1 MKGADTMRQQTLSD
15 IEYSNR
21 KRKTKREEFLGA
33 MEEIIPWKYWVDM
46 IRPYYPSGKRGRPP
60 KDIEVMLRMYLMQN
74 WFNLSDEG
82 VEDEIYDSYAMRS
95 FMHIDFLTQQ
105 VPDATTLLH
114 FRHLIEEN
122 SLGEKIFNDVRER
135 LDKAG
140 LIMHGGTVVDA
151 TLIAAPKSTKNREGK
166 RDPQMHQT
174 KKGNEWHFGMKIH
187 SGVDAGS
194 GYVHT
199 ITGTSANVHDI
210 VETSKL
216 IREDDTVVYGDSGYT
231 GAMKRPVFQK
241 NAHLSAIELRV
252 NVRPSSIRVPKSY
265 QGINW
270 DRQIE
275 NRKSST
281 RAKVEHPYLI
291 VKNYFGYKKAVYRGI
306 RKNLNRFHVLF
317 ASANLVMCFRAGR
330 GRDFCMV

>member
-1 MKGADTMRQQTLSD
+1 
-15 IEYSNR
+15 
-21 KRKTKREEFLGA
+21 
-33 MEEIIPWKYWVDM
+33 
-46 IRPYYPSGKRGRPP
+46 
-60 KDIEVMLRMYLMQN
+60 
-74 WFNLSDEG
+74 
-82 VEDEIYDSYAMRS
+82 
-95 FMHIDFLTQQ
+95 
-105 VPDATTLLH
+105 
-114 FRHLIEEN
+114 
-122 SLGEKIFNDVRER
+122 
-135 LDKAG
+135 
-140 LIMHGGTVVDA
+140 MHGGTVVDA
-151 TLIAAPKSTKNREGK
+151 TLTAAPKSTKNREGK

-174 KKGNEWHFGMKIH
+174 KKGNEWHFRMKIH

-231 GAMKRPVFQK
+231 GAMKRPEFQED
-241 NAHLSAIELRV
+241 AHLSAIELRV

>member
-1 MKGADTMRQQTLSD
+1 
-15 IEYSNR
+15 
-21 KRKTKREEFLGA
+21 
-33 MEEIIPWKYWVDM
+33 
-46 IRPYYPSGKRGRPP
+46 
-60 KDIEVMLRMYLMQN
+60 
-74 WFNLSDEG
+74 
-82 VEDEIYDSYAMRS
+82 
-95 FMHIDFLTQQ
+95 
-105 VPDATTLLH
+105 
-114 FRHLIEEN
+114 
-122 SLGEKIFNDVRER
+122 
-135 LDKAG
+135 
-140 LIMHGGTVVDA
+140 MHGGTVVDA

-166 RDPQMHQT
+166 HDPQMHQT

-199 ITGTSANVHDI
+199 ITGTSANIHDI

-231 GAMKRPVFQK
+231 GAMKRPEFQK
-241 NAHLSAIELRV
+241 DAHLSAIELRI

-281 RAKVEHPYLI
+281 RARVEHPYLI

-317 ASANLVMCFRAGR
+317 ASANLYMLAKAGGSLR
-330 GRDFCMV
+330 PAWDSCAL